1 MLLRYLKRIELYK
14 ANQVKQSN
22 GTYIDEYALIN
33 NYKVQKQDLS
43 ADEIAS
49 TIYGADINKMLRIK
63 SVKGDLERY
72 LLPKVSN
79 KSDNIS
85 KYYIFDNEIQY
96 RIKAVTESRI
106 DLERI

>member
-1 MLLRYLKRIELYK
+1 MLLRYLKYVELFK
-14 ANQVKQSN
+14 ANQVKQTN
-22 GTYIDEYALIN
+22 GTYIDDYVLIN
-33 NYKVQKQDLS
+33 GFKVQKQDLS

-63 SVKGDLERY
+63 SIKGDLEKY

-85 KYYIFDNEIQY
+85 KYYIFDNGVQY

-106 DLERI
+106 DLERL